1 MEQEIDKKMKNEFF
15 MVAVDHIFKEGMVAS
30 QKELAEKIGIT
41 ESTLSRIKN
50 NKKFVGDETL
60 RKMNEAFG
68 GIFNMAFFRA
78 KSVYLLKED
87 AADAML
93 KSVGKGSPPRNAQSV
108 PDPSSIM
115 NAALAAQMQ
124 TIETQK
130 QTIESMKR
138 EAASKEDLI
147 ADLRAR
153 IIEKDD
159 HIATLKARIAE
170 LQQIVAI
177 QKNTDLGTYPFPVGV
192 ADDKK
197 QRKNL

>member
-1 MEQEIDKKMKNEFF
+1 MAQEIDKKMKNEFF
-15 MVAVDHIFKEGMVAS
+15 MVAVDYLFKEGLVDS

-41 ESTLSRIKN
+41 ESALSRIKN
-50 NKKFVGDETL
+50 NRKFVGDDTL
-60 RKMNEAFG
+60 RKMDEAFG
-68 GIFNMAFFRA
+68 CIFNMPYFRGR
-78 KSVYLLKED
+78 SVYLLKED
-87 AADAML
+87 AAEAMIN
-93 KSVGKGSPPRNAQSV
+93 SVGAKMQQPPRSQTV
-108 PDPSSIM
+108 TPDVSSIM

-124 TIETQK
+124 TIEAL
-130 QTIESMKR
+130 KR
-138 EAASKEDLI
+138 EAIAKDEQI

-170 LQQIVAI
+170 LQQLLAI

>member
-1 MEQEIDKKMKNEFF
+1 MEQEIDKKMKNECF
-15 MVAVDHIFKEGMVAS
+15 MVAIDHIFKEGMVDS

-93 KSVGKGSPPRNAQSV
+93 KSVGKGSPPRNAQSL
-108 PDPSSIM
+108 PDPSSI
-115 NAALAAQMQ
+115 
-124 TIETQK
+124 IEYRLLPIHIGQSQLVIILTFVQPQLLFK
-130 QTIESMKR
+130 LNTFCRIHQRPVVTSQFGDSPKSAR
-138 EAASKEDLI
+138 RVSKE
-147 ADLRAR
+147 LR
-153 IIEKDD
+153 
-159 HIATLKARIAE
+159 
-170 LQQIVAI
+170 
-177 QKNTDLGTYPFPVGV
+177 
-192 ADDKK
+192 
-197 QRKNL
+197 